1 MTYAYQGTLRTRP
14 GRRDEVVAILLGGA
28 DGLRAAGCH
37 LYAVGVSE
45 TDPDL
50 VVVSELWSSKEHHD
64 ASLELPETKASIAAA
79 MPMLTGEFTG
89 VEARVEGGLGVDLL
103 TGAAARP

>member
-1 MTYAYQGTLRTRP
+1 MTYAYQGTMRTRP
-14 GRRDEVVAILLGGA
+14 GRRDEVVAVLLSGTG
-28 DGLRAAGCH
+28 GLRAAGCH

-50 VVVSELWSSKEHHD
+50 IVVSELWASKEHHD
-64 ASLELPETKASIAAA
+64 ASLELPETTAAIEAA

-89 VEARVEGGLGVDLL
+89 ADARVEGGLGVDVL
-103 TGAAARP
+103 TGAASRP